1 MKGWTWLLII
11 LAAILAAII
20 AVCVWAV
27 KEVGEEQ
34 ELEVLEHQL
43 REEFWGPVVVGTAMN
58 DTEQE
63 LSGVKAEVKWYGPGD
78 VVLETDSDYL
88 FGSLAGAKDDLRE
101 ASPDLPMVVDA
112 RKAQILERQM
122 AKFLN
127 RLIHANVAVL
137 DLLQ

>member
-20 AVCVWAV
+20 AVCVWTV

-88 FGSLAGAKDDLRE
+88 FGRLQPGDSWRFEVMGVGVSFEEVSRYE
-101 ASPDLPMVVDA
+101 
-112 RKAQILERQM
+112 LEVTGIIQ
-122 AKFLN
+122 
-127 RLIHANVAVL
+127 
-137 DLLQ
+137 